1 MRLGAPRPAAG
12 PGPRGGRHT
21 CTIALAH
28 QIKGQEH
35 DFACAWAAR
44 LWALVAPTREV
55 LDTDSLD
62 FGYYD
67 IMLAAIHSSTR
78 DESTSNSFR
87 FRVQLWPTVRITH
100 PYRGFTVRYR
110 ATNWIRAHPAFLGKR

>member
-67 IMLAAIHSSTR
+67 IMLGPQYIVVHEMNPRPIPFVFVCSCG
-78 DESTSNSFR
+78 
-87 FRVQLWPTVRITH
+87 P
-100 PYRGFTVRYR
+100 PYE
-110 ATNWIRAHPAFLGKR
+110 